1 LINFPKPND
10 NTEYSDTTMGYR
22 MSWREGRYLLQGM
35 ALAFAFLAAV
45 GTISGVLFILFVA
58 VAPGGIGASIR
69 EKMGGLSEFQGQL
82 MLAAALQTIGW
93 GFLPHIQFV
102 TQRLGRLMTIV
113 MGAATLFLLAL
124 VLFSL

>member
-1 LINFPKPND
+1 
-10 NTEYSDTTMGYR
+10 

-35 ALAFAFLAAV
+35 TLALAFLAAV
-45 GTISGVLFILFVA
+45 GTVGGVLFIVFVA
-58 VAPGGIGASIR
+58 LAPGSIGVSLRDNI
-69 EKMGGLSEFQGQL
+69 GSLSYLQGQL

-102 TQRLGRLMTIV
+102 QPHLARWMTIV
-113 MGAATLFLLAL
+113 MGTATLFLLAL

>member
-1 LINFPKPND
+1 
-10 NTEYSDTTMGYR
+10 

-35 ALAFAFLAAV
+35 TLTFAFLAAI

-58 VAPGGIGASIR
+58 IAPGGIGAAVR
-69 EKMGGLSEFQGQL
+69 EKMGSLNYLQGQI

-102 TQRLGRLMTIV
+102 THRFGRFMTIV
-113 MGAATLFLLAL
+113 MGTATLFLLAL
-124 VLFSL
+124 VLFTL